1 LRSRYKWPPRGVP
14 IDPSPQALPDSQFV
28 MLSVHNAL
36 NRPSNPKLISGS
48 RRTGSIGELEVPGD
62 HQIPAVPRSPTP
74 STRPKDPY
82 LVYNQPG
89 HQKEPTNE
97 SFPTP
102 PSPSRVLE
110 NSSST
115 TIPSFPDDA
124 SRGRSNTAGGKAG
137 KHRRAVARRAHAHA
151 RHAQRHL
158 PEHRHRHHQA
168 ARIRDIVDGRQ
179 EVYCG

>member
-1 LRSRYKWPPRGVP
+1 MQLPALIRPVMLLIRSAGAIPVGVRAFEIQWPPSGDP
-14 IDPSPQALPDSQFV
+14 IDPSPQALPDSQFA
-28 MLSVHNAL
+28 MLPVHNTL
-36 NRPSNPKLISGS
+36 NQPSNPKLISGS

-89 HQKEPTNE
+89 HQKKPTNE

-115 TIPSFPDDA
+115 TIP
-124 SRGRSNTAGGKAG
+124 TT
-137 KHRRAVARRAHAHA
+137 
-151 RHAQRHL
+151 
-158 PEHRHRHHQA
+158 QA
-168 ARIRDIVDGRQ
+168 AAA
-179 EVYCG
+179 CGFLGLPFRSI